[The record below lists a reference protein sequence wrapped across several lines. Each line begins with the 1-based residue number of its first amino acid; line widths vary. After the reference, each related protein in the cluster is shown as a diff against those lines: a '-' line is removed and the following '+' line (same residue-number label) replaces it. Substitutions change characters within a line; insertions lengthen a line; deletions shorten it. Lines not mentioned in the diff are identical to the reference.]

1 MQVREFALRA
11 WRKWP
16 TACCWSPLL
25 SAGSQAVPV
34 DVGGIDHLRLRRSSI
49 SGEFANRFPRY
60 RAWQSHIQQAIA
72 APTTAFQHLHNAAD
86 HAPIVCLL
94 DTSHIRMRLDPCH
107 CSSRLPPK
115 ADHGFRK
122 ISSPLFGIPTVLP
135 TFGKGKAFFF
145 QRGPHRDIACLLVA
159 LWRFARSVGDW

>member
-1 MQVREFALRA
+1 MWVESIIYV
-11 WRKWP
+11 
-16 TACCWSPLL
+16 C
-25 SAGSQAVPV
+25 V
-34 DVGGIDHLRLRRSSI
+34 DPPFPASSRT
-49 SGEFANRFPRY
+49 GFPRY

-115 ADHGFRK
+115 VVR
-122 ISSPLFGIPTVLP
+122 
-135 TFGKGKAFFF
+135 
-145 QRGPHRDIACLLVA
+145 Q
-159 LWRFARSVGDW
+159 